1 MAMFTVYGDASGS
14 DPALPILALGGFIST
29 VQQWEE
35 FCKQWPKVLASGS
48 VSVYHAADLES
59 RKGEFARWSEKK
71 KLRFQILAYQTLA
84 RYVAAGVASV
94 VVRADFEAHKIH
106 WDKVPQG
113 KPANHYIFCVHDFIK
128 NVNNWAKAHGYTDTP
143 INYIFERG
151 DPGKGE
157 VERIFYEL
165 AVDPSFNDRHL
176 IGNVTFSPKRDK
188 GDPRNNKKL
197 QPLQAADIWA
207 YESYKHMN
215 DRILPMD
222 SGQKPRA
229 ESRPGYQFLFKE
241 AWFPYNTYWDKENLA
256 KFEESGRAAGLFDE
270 PVKRLYPKPTK
281 R

>member
-1 MAMFTVYGDASGS
+1 MAMFIVYGDASGS

-48 VSVYHAADLES
+48 VGVYHAADLES

-71 KLRFQILAYQTLA
+71 KLKFQILAYQTLA
-84 RYVAAGVASV
+84 RYVAVGIASV
-94 VVRADFEAHKIH
+94 VVRADFETLKIRWH
-106 WDKVPQG
+106 RVRQG
-113 KPANHYIFCVHDFIK
+113 KPANHYIFCVYDFIK
-128 NVNNWAKAHGYTDTP
+128 NVNNWAKDHGYINTP
-143 INYIFERG
+143 INYVFERG

-157 VERIFYEL
+157 VEQIFQEL
-165 AVDPSFNDRHL
+165 ASDSAFNERHL
-176 IGNVTFSPKRDK
+176 IGKLTFSPKRDK
-188 GDPRNNKKL
+188 DHPQNDKQL

-215 DRILPMD
+215 NRILPMD

-241 AWFPYNTYWDKENLA
+241 AWYTYNTYWDKDNLA
-256 KFEESGRAAGLFDE
+256 GFAKSIMESPENGAAKILS
-270 PVKRLYPKPTK
+270 K
-281 R
+281 